1 MYELNKV
8 IEVYKLND
16 GKYLV
21 KIDLDCCED
30 NEDSLVMSY
39 KDKMSKEEDDQMEVD
54 DLFIS
59 ASTEKDVADL
69 IIKYLPKIINKTE
82 DEVIQSYEEMF
93 KNCKV
98 K

>member
-8 IEVYKLND
+8 VEVYKLND

-30 NEDSLVMSY
+30 KEDSLIMSY
-39 KDKMSKEEDDQMEVD
+39 KDKMSKEEEVD
-54 DLFIS
+54 DLFIT
-59 ASTEKDVADL
+59 ASTEKEVADL
-69 IIKYLPKIINKTE
+69 LIKYLPKIVNKTE
-82 DEVIQSYEEMF
+82 DEVVQSYEEMF

>member
-8 IEVYKLND
+8 AEVFKLND
-16 GKYLV
+16 GSYLV

-30 NEDSLVMSY
+30 KEDSLIMSY
-39 KDKMSKEEDDQMEVD
+39 KDKMSKEEDDMEEVD

-59 ASTEKDVADL
+59 AKTEKDVSDIL
-69 IIKYLPKIINKTE
+69 NKYLPKIVNKTE
-82 DEVIQSYEEMF
+82 DEVLQSYEEMF